1 MKLSKKNQA
10 RQRAIRKA
18 LASGK
23 SVSGLLAGALTIAT
37 TGCNPRSSPRG
48 PIGRFPDSRYEEQAT
63 RNATN
68 EAPQRIPMGD
78 LSEKPPTPPKPPE
91 TPPRTPNTTPPPLPM
106 RTQGMMPSIP
116 SKNLPPPKP
125 NK

>member
-10 RQRAIRKA
+10 RQRAIRKV

-23 SVSGLLAGALTIAT
+23 SVSGLLAGALAIAT

-68 EAPQRIPMGD
+68 EAPPVQTTTG
-78 LSEKPPTPPKPPE
+78 EVPPPRPQPKPAPK
-91 TPPRTPNTTPPPLPM
+91 TTQPLPM